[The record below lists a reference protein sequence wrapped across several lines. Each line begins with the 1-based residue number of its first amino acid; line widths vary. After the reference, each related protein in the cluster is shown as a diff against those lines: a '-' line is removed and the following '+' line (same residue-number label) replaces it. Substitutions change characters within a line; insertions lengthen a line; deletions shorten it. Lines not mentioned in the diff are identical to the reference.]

1 MAKFLLI
8 GIILNLILSTNC
20 HTFIWGSNTSD
31 VIELSQGLR
40 KFSSNYYKSAMDN
53 STNNIVIS
61 SFSALMVLGMLD
73 NGASGNIKKEFHDSI
88 ELPINTN
95 ITKTGF
101 QSLIDTLNNIR
112 VESRLWLTNHIFV
125 SSTVQGQ
132 HDFIINNMEY
142 FRSEARVIDLS
153 NKTQATLSIN
163 EWCSNKTMNMIKDL
177 ATPDSIKFAEF
188 IIANAI
194 YFNATWESK
203 FDPARTLIASYLV
216 NDTVKYIPTMQKS
229 GYFLHGTMR
238 KYNGTFIALPYKVKN
253 VNNNKG
259 TLKMYIMMFPNER
272 KLKKFEM
279 NIDKVNFNKIN
290 TSYSSMDLALPK
302 FKIESK
308 LDLSSVFSKMGINEM
323 FGYSVYLKDIVNT
336 TSAKIGEVIQKV
348 VIEVDEEGTK
358 VAAITGG
365 FGEVKVESLHV
376 QTIIKPFVITIV
388 SEYYGTVLFSARIC
402 DPTIDIFQYHLNNLK
417 KT

>member
-1 MAKFLLI
+1 
-8 GIILNLILSTNC
+8 
-20 HTFIWGSNTSD
+20 
-31 VIELSQGLR
+31 
-40 KFSSNYYKSAMDN
+40 
-53 STNNIVIS
+53 
-61 SFSALMVLGMLD
+61 
-73 NGASGNIKKEFHDSI
+73 
-88 ELPINTN
+88 
-95 ITKTGF
+95 
-101 QSLIDTLNNIR
+101 
-112 VESRLWLTNHIFV
+112 
-125 SSTVQGQ
+125 
-132 HDFIINNMEY
+132 
-142 FRSEARVIDLS
+142 
-153 NKTQATLSIN
+153 
-163 EWCSNKTMNMIKDL
+163 
-177 ATPDSIKFAEF
+177 
-188 IIANAI
+188 
-194 YFNATWESK
+194 
-203 FDPARTLIASYLV
+203 
-216 NDTVKYIPTMQKS
+216 MQKS

-238 KYNGTFIALPYKVKN
+238 KYNGTFIALPYKIKSSDVVDEDED